1 MCVVGGRTRGLIL
14 GFLTAASAVV
24 APAARAD
31 VSEAFPASRPANRLQ
46 ALAALGGGVHAPDHC
61 LTLRIQAAA
70 SATGGAG
77 AASRRA
83 LSILRQDAPLSAE
96 QRRVDGRGNVIRYTL
111 DRTSLDRL
119 ESSTSSEAPPPAVLA
134 AIEALDEART
144 LLVESLDLPDPGP
157 LDLLLVHLGPG
168 SHGAYLPPG
177 GNDPHGTIWIDAA
190 GNARLD
196 EIRSDVAH
204 QFAHAVAARIGL
216 DAAWGEALAGWVG
229 LRLGGTGASSA
240 EAAVSA
246 RLDRLGD
253 GIPTEDARLALGNA
267 SWLAWLHESKGATAV
282 RVALVELAASRAFP
296 AATERAL
303 RRVDGSG
310 WRDAL
315 RDFHL
320 WSVLVGSWD
329 DGRHFPFAA
338 RLQDPGFAAEF
349 EGLPALSIQSSA
361 PLAGGGAGHARVRP
375 DLTDGGVTVR
385 FEGEFGGLWE
395 CDLLLRG
402 ARGDLHRLAVELDT
416 DGRGQVT
423 VPVGTARDLVI
434 LVRNLDDPSGPA
446 RRYTWTAFRDAAY
459 PVRFLAVEAAAVD
472 EPRGAISVRWETD
485 SERGLVGFHVL
496 RAAAG
501 GEFRIVHPVW
511 VPAVGTATEGA
522 LYEFVDSDATPGLA
536 YRYRVDAITEDG
548 LTSRSAAV
556 SAAPAAD
563 PSH

>member
-1 MCVVGGRTRGLIL
+1 MVVGRTRRWIFC
-14 GFLTAASAVV
+14 FLTAAGAVV

-70 SATGGAG
+70 SAAGGAA

-83 LSILRQDAPLSAE
+83 LAILRQDAPLPAE
-96 QRRVDGRGNVIRYTL
+96 QRRVDGRGNVIRYTF

-119 ESSTSSEAPPPAVLA
+119 ESRTSSETAPPPVLA
-134 AIEALDEART
+134 AIAALDEART
-144 LLVESLDLPDPGP
+144 LLVEGLDLPEPGP

-168 SHGAYLPPG
+168 SHGAYLPPASS
-177 GNDPHGTIWIDAA
+177 DRHGTIWIDAA
-190 GNARLD
+190 GNGGLD

-204 QFAHAVAARIGL
+204 QFAHAVAARFGL
-216 DAAWGEALAGWVG
+216 DPAWGEALAGWVG
-229 LRLGGTGASSA
+229 LRLGGTGAARA

-246 RLDRLGD
+246 RLGRLGD

-282 RVALVELAASRAFP
+282 RVALAELAASRAFP

-310 WRDAL
+310 WKDAL

-338 RLQDPGFAAEF
+338 RLDDPGFAAEF

-361 PLAGGGAGHARVRP
+361 PLAGGGAAHARVRP
-375 DLTDGGVTVR
+375 DLSEGGVTVR

-402 ARGDLHRLAVELDT
+402 AGGELHRLAVGLDA

-423 VPVGTARDLVI
+423 VPAGTARDLVL

-446 RRYTWTAFRDAAY
+446 RRYTWTAFHDPEY
-459 PVRFLAVEAAAVD
+459 PARILTVEAVAVD
-472 EPRGAISVRWETD
+472 EPPGAISVRWETL

-496 RAAAG
+496 RSAAG
-501 GEFRIVHPVW
+501 GEFRVVHPVW

-522 LYEFVDSDATPGLA
+522 LYEFLDSDATPGLA

-556 SAAPAAD
+556 SPVPAAQ